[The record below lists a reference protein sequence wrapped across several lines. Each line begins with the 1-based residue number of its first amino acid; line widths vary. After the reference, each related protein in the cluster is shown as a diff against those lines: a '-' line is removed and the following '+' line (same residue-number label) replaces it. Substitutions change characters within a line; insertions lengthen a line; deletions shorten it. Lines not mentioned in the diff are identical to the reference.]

1 MVSDNLAKPI
11 TFPQSSNE
19 SLFDDFWKS
28 TVHAG
33 IEAPIT
39 AVGQMFDA
47 QFDFSP
53 IKPAETKEGS
63 AHYYVQGIGGAVGL
77 IADFALLK
85 CGLNSVGKTSIA
97 ADLHVSTTLT
107 NPFGQSIAGGA
118 LYGGILTPIDANY
131 GNQFTS
137 RMKNAALTAGTF
149 GALHGLSAKF
159 STFAKSE
166 NAFGATAQTIG
177 MNAAIGV
184 PIGMLTTQA
193 QSLLFEHK
201 FASLQQTTRAGI
213 DWAVVGGALAAPGAI
228 KERLQSKNSDDARN
242 DVATAK
248 NELLPNSNDT
258 LASHRGQ
265 DDGVVDKNNLVNLD
279 QISEFLPNHH
289 VDTIARVLSGK
300 NEDGTHSSDGVTL
313 QEAEMLLALAHTSP
327 SLNGEYRP
335 QYPPG
340 FKDAPVDHV
349 KETLNLV
356 ISKIRERGPVAG
368 QVLDAIDS
376 HLPPKLA
383 AAVSEFLSGDYRN
396 IRRSDSVGDRD
407 HELLLETYFNAPEFV
422 IQSIVSKLRARGPIS
437 NDVMD
442 SIEKGFP
449 GGCAQTLSN
458 LLAEG
463 RLDAK
468 QEKDFVNH
476 DESVVLSQLEQ
487 QELFNMASEVES
499 TLRARGPVAGEI
511 LDIAKDLNPVR
522 LTSLDRIYSGHDYFG
537 QPLEDHLSGFELEI
551 LDQMKNSQKLA
562 LAKTVEDKLKERGP
576 ISKMAVELQ
585 SEGLEDHA
593 ATVMS
598 IRLHEAGA
606 TKFVEDDGSPA
617 SIKAKRSFL
626 DVWLK
631 LQRVHTIRPWL
642 TMPPSERL
650 GRYPGRLSEN
660 SDADAVAQISELFD
674 NTDQVLPWTLKAV
687 HDHVVATN
695 DLPRS
700 LSARELEAAADTW
713 ELEPTLPSDLAL
725 RIERETPEQQLRS
738 LIAWQNAL
746 KENNVDWQS
755 LKAWKNAEP
764 PDAVRQS
771 FEKWDAQL
779 SDKEPSAITK
789 MATGTR
795 LLPLAIKCIHG
806 KALNDIVQDE
816 FARGVVGTNDPYHAV
831 NQIKSQ
837 IFSDTNSH
845 IQATGKNY
853 VTWAPGAAAGLA
865 QIFGPRWE
873 KWLELQDSLGRDV
886 HDASVWLTAGS
897 HGDLRALR
905 TFLFDNAKEETAH
918 LQTVANRWAKLDK
931 NERTG
936 SFASILERAAAMKY
950 DDVTDEA
957 FATEASQWGVSAES
971 YKDLE
976 QRYIKSLDVPTP
988 FPLSSS
994 WSDGNLVGRFIP
1006 RDDPRGLFLGNHTNS
1021 CQHPGGAADSA
1032 AWFGQTHPQSGFF
1045 VVEDATGK
1053 IVTESWVWIADNG
1066 GLVFDNIEGKGILD
1080 TGSDRRA
1087 AIKSIYA
1094 HAAKDLSAE
1103 YPIVTVGTGYDKLGL
1118 TDFPAAGNK
1127 KLEYRH
1133 DYVGYD
1139 HDAREQRILAE
1150 SMG

>member
-1 MVSDNLAKPI
+1 MISDNLAKPI
-11 TFPQSSNE
+11 TFPQNSPE

-39 AVGQMFDA
+39 AVGQMFDS

-63 AHYYVQGIGGAVGL
+63 SRYYVQGIGGAVGL

-85 CGLNSVGKTSIA
+85 HGLNSVGKTSLA
-97 ADLHVSTTLT
+97 ADLRVSYLLT
-107 NPFGQSIAGGA
+107 NPLGQSITGGA
-118 LYGGILTPIDANY
+118 LYGGIFTPIDANY
-131 GNQFTS
+131 GNQLTS

-177 MNAAIGV
+177 MNAAIGA
-184 PIGMLTTQA
+184 PIGMLNTQA

-201 FASLQQTTRAGI
+201 FTSLHQTARAGI
-213 DWAVVGGALAAPGAI
+213 DWAVIGGALAAPGAI
-228 KERLQSKNSDDARN
+228 KERLQSKNSNNARI
-242 DVATAK
+242 DVATLK
-248 NELLPNSNDT
+248 PDLLPDSNDT
-258 LASHRGQ
+258 QVSLRRHE
-265 DDGVVDKNNLVNLD
+265 DGIADNNNLVNLD
-279 QISEFLPNHH
+279 KLSEFLPNHH
-289 VDTIARVLSGK
+289 VDTIARVVSGK
-300 NEDGTHSSDGVTL
+300 NEDGRRLSDGVTL
-313 QEAEMLLALAHTSP
+313 QEAEMLVALARSST

-335 QYPPG
+335 QYPPD

-349 KETLNLV
+349 KDTLNLV
-356 ISKIRERGPVAG
+356 ISKLRERGPVAD
-368 QVLDAIDS
+368 QVLDAINN
-376 HLPPKLA
+376 HLSPKLA
-383 AAVSEFLSGDYRN
+383 PAVSEFLSGDYGN
-396 IRRSDSVGDRD
+396 VRRSDSVGDRD
-407 HELLLETYFNAPEFV
+407 HELLVATYFSAPEFMR
-422 IQSIVSKLRARGPIS
+422 QSIVSKLRARGPIS

-442 SIEKGFP
+442 SIEQGFP
-449 GGCAQTLSN
+449 GGCAQTLSD

-463 RLDAK
+463 RLDATP
-468 QEKDFVNH
+468 EKDFVGY
-476 DESVVLSQLEQ
+476 DESVVLSQLRQ
-487 QELFNMASEVES
+487 QKLFNMASEVES
-499 TLRARGPVAGEI
+499 ILRDRGPVAS
-511 LDIAKDLNPVR
+511 DIVDISNNLNSDR
-522 LTSLDRIYSGHDYFG
+522 LMSLDRICKGRDYFG
-537 QPLEDHLSGFELEI
+537 QPLGDHLLGFELEI
-551 LDQMKNSQKLA
+551 LDQMKDTRKSA
-562 LAKTVEDKLKERGP
+562 LAKSVEDKLKERGP
-576 ISKMAVELQ
+576 ISKIAVELH
-585 SEGLEDHA
+585 SEGLEDHT
-593 ATVMS
+593 ATLMS
-598 IRLHEAGA
+598 SRLHDAGA

-617 SIKAKRSFL
+617 AIKAKRSFL

-631 LQRVHTIRPWL
+631 LQRVDTIRPWL
-642 TMPPSERL
+642 TMPSSERL
-650 GRYPGRLSEN
+650 ERYPGRLYEN
-660 SDADAVAQISELFD
+660 SDADAVARTSELFD

-687 HDHVVATN
+687 HDHVMATN
-695 DLPRS
+695 DVPRS
-700 LSARELEAAADTW
+700 LSAKELNAAANAW

-755 LKAWKNAEP
+755 LNAWNNAEP

-789 MATGTR
+789 MVTGTR

-806 KALNDIVQDE
+806 KALNDMEQDE

-845 IQATGKNY
+845 IQSTGENY
-853 VTWAPGAAAGLA
+853 VTWAAGASAGLA
-865 QIFGPRWE
+865 QIFGPRWG
-873 KWLELQDSLGRDV
+873 KWFELQESLGRDV

-905 TFLFDNAKEETAH
+905 TFLFDNAKEETAD
-918 LQTVANRWAKLDK
+918 LQTIANRWATLGK

-936 SFASILERAAAMKY
+936 SFASVLERATAMKY
-950 DDVTDEA
+950 DDVTNEA

-971 YKDLE
+971 YKYLE
-976 QRYIKSLDVPTP
+976 QRYIKSLDVPSP

-1006 RDDPRGLFLGNHTNS
+1006 RNDPRGLFLGNHTNS

-1045 VVEDATGK
+1045 VVEDSTGK
-1053 IVTESWVWIADNG
+1053 VVTESWVWIADNG

-1080 TGSDRRA
+1080 TGSDKRA

-1094 HAAKDLSAE
+1094 RAAKDLSAD

-1118 TDFPAAGNK
+1118 ADFPAASNK

-1133 DYVGYD
+1133 DYVGYN
-1139 HDAREQRILAE
+1139 HDAREQRILADID
-1150 SMG
+1150 G